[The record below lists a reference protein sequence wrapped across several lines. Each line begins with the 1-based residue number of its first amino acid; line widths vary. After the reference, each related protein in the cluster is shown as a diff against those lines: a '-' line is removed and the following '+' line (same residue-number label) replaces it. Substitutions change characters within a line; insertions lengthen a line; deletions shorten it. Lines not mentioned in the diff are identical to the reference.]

1 MFCVMLQE
9 RERLQAMMTHL
20 HLNKKK
26 VKTLKIETLHIY
38 IYCFLGGREKT
49 LRAEG
54 ERLHKQ
60 NSGAGEQT
68 PAKPAQA
75 TWVRAPDAQ
84 PWLSPESRRSGRFP
98 RAPAPRLWI
107 PPSRGL
113 RLQPAGPHQAQDH

>member
-1 MFCVMLQE
+1 MLQE

-26 VKTLKIETLHIY
+26 VKTLKSETLHIY
-38 IYCFLGGREKT
+38 IFIYCVLGGREKT
-49 LRAEG
+49 LRTEG

-68 PAKPAQA
+68 PAKLAQA
-75 TWVRAPDAQ
+75 AWVRAPDAQ
-84 PWLSPESRRSGRFP
+84 PWLPPESWRSGRFP
-98 RAPAPRLWI
+98 RAPPPWLWI

-113 RLQPAGPHQAQDH
+113 RVQPAGPHQAQDH